1 MWSYEDSPNTRASR
15 ATWSSA
21 RVVNALLS
29 CVACRLHA
37 ALTFGLPLP
46 LLLFLLCSSLQGVPI
61 RTLGMDQEK
70 ALQYAALVS
79 DLTEISKKFVQG
91 KVFESIVPDVQ
102 EV

>member
-1 MWSYEDSPNTRASR
+1 
-15 ATWSSA
+15 
-21 RVVNALLS
+21 
-29 CVACRLHA
+29 
-37 ALTFGLPLP
+37 
-46 LLLFLLCSSLQGVPI
+46 
-61 RTLGMDQEK
+61 MDQEK